1 MPSRAPYR
9 PADARTPRR
18 GILALPL
25 APVVRYR
32 GVWAA
37 RHLVLCW
44 AVIQLAA
51 PILWLL
57 ALLVGLVVLLSWWLY
72 V

>member
-18 GILALPL
+18 GVLALPL
-25 APVVRYR
+25 ATVVRYR
-32 GVWAA
+32 GAWAA

-44 AVIQLAA
+44 AVVQLAA
-51 PILWLL
+51 PILWAVALVLALL
-57 ALLVGLVVLLSWWLY
+57 ALLAFALSL
-72 V
+72 

>member
-32 GVWAA
+32 GAWARLCPVDRVA
-37 RHLVLCW
+37 VILATLVL
-44 AVIQLAA
+44 AYSVTAT
-51 PILWLL
+51 
-57 ALLVGLVVLLSWWLY
+57 Y
-72 V
+72 